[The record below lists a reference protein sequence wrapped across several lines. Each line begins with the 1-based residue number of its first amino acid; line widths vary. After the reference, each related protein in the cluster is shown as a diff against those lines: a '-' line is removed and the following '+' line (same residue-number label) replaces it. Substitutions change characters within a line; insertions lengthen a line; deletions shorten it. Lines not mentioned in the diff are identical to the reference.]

1 MDGLIIVDKP
11 IGKTSFDM
19 VHEIRKKYNIQ
30 KVGHIGTLDP
40 LATGVLPILIGQATK
55 LSDYLME
62 HDKEYIATLKLGQA
76 TETGDQEGKIIEEK
90 EVPNLGKID
99 IQRILNENF
108 IGEQMQVPPMYSA
121 IKVNGKK
128 LYELARKGEKID
140 VAPRKINIFEIEYL
154 EKDVT
159 MNDSKNLLLDE
170 EENEESN
177 KMANLEMI
185 KKEGTTKNTITFR
198 VVCSKGTYIRVLCED
213 IAKKIGTCGYM
224 ESLRRTRVGDFKI
237 EETGKF
243 IDLKD
248 LLKVPNVNIENND
261 MKKLLNGVPIE
272 INNTEISKN
281 ENKNDDEHKME
292 KINKNETLYLVNI
305 YNNEKFVGIGE
316 IKNNFLKRKILV

>member
-90 EVPNLGKID
+90 PIPNLEKVD
-99 IQRILNENF
+99 MQKFLKENF
-108 IGEQMQVPPMYSA
+108 LGEQMQVPPMYSA

-128 LYELARKGEKID
+128 LYELARKGEKIH
-140 VAPRKINIFEIEYL
+140 VASRKINIFEIEYL
-154 EKDVT
+154 EKDV
-159 MNDSKNLLLDE
+159 
-170 EENEESN
+170 
-177 KMANLEMI
+177 
-185 KKEGTTKNTITFR
+185 TTKNTITFR

-213 IAKKIGTCGYM
+213 IARKLGTCGYM
-224 ESLRRTRVGDFKI
+224 KSLKRTRVGDFKI
-237 EETGKF
+237 EEAGKF
-243 IDLKD
+243 IDIKD
-248 LLKVPNVNIENND
+248 LLNIPNVNVENND
-261 MKKLLNGVPIE
+261 MKNLLNGVPIE